1 LTLIMQNKANF
12 KKDRMS
18 VSYYLKKD
26 CENQPRLYRLGK
38 QSQSFDP
45 AQDGTK
51 PILDERRQNTDDGS
65 LSKGRASGAG
75 NESKL

>member
-1 LTLIMQNKANF
+1 MQNKANLL
-12 KKDRMS
+12 
-18 VSYYLKKD
+18 SYKINATFFATKD

-38 QSQSFDP
+38 QSQ
-45 AQDGTK
+45 TK